1 MLIQIIVAGLM
12 LSVPPSSKCPFA
24 DDSVKRSFHDD
35 LDPIV
40 MDIDGDGK
48 PDTITP
54 RLVVTH
60 YPDKKSKLHQS
71 EWIVFDL
78 KTSRGRIAR
87 SFFKYH
93 YGTEKVDRT
102 VSRLDGWIERDQKKF
117 IEKSRRRKWQT
128 QGNESASNHCI
139 GRKSDRIRVDEPGR
153 SLARQPVGARKTGD
167 ETSW

>member
-93 YGTEKVDRT
+93 YGTDKVDYW
-102 VSRLDGWIERDQKKF
+102 VWALVPCKANKDGRRDLVF
-117 IEKSRRRKWQT
+117 YSGDDT
-128 QGNESASNHCI
+128 S
-139 GRKSDRIRVDEPGR
+139 
-153 SLARQPVGARKTGD
+153 D
-167 ETSW
+167 ETIVISNQQNGFRVISRKRSTEQ

>member
-1 MLIQIIVAGLM
+1 MLIQIILAGLL
-12 LSVPPSSKCPFA
+12 LSVPPSSKCPVI
-24 DDSVKRSFHDD
+24 DNSDRRGFHGD

-60 YPDKKSKLHQS
+60 YRDKKSKLHQS

-87 SFFKYH
+87 SLSRK
-93 YGTEKVDRT
+93 RT
-102 VSRLDGWIERDQKKF
+102 LWEQ
-117 IEKSRRRKWQT
+117 
-128 QGNESASNHCI
+128 
-139 GRKSDRIRVDEPGR
+139 
-153 SLARQPVGARKTGD
+153 
-167 ETSW
+167 

>member
-12 LSVPPSSKCPFA
+12 LSVPPSSKCPA
-24 DDSVKRSFHDD
+24 IDNSDKRGFQGD

-60 YPDKKSKLHQS
+60 YRDKKSKLHQS

-93 YGTEKVDRT
+93 YGTDKVDYWAWAL
-102 VSRLDGWIERDQKKF
+102 VPCKANKDGRRDLVF
-117 IEKSRRRKWQT
+117 YSGDDT
-128 QGNESASNHCI
+128 S
-139 GRKSDRIRVDEPGR
+139 
-153 SLARQPVGARKTGD
+153 D
-167 ETSW
+167 ETIVISNQQNGFRVISRKRSTEQ

>member
-1 MLIQIIVAGLM
+1 MLIQIMMAGLL
-12 LSVPPSSKCPFA
+12 LSVPQSKCPTA
-24 DDSVKRSFHDD
+24 DDSVKRSFNDD

-60 YPDKKSKLHQS
+60 YRDKRSKLHQS

-93 YGTEKVDRT
+93 YGTDKVDYWVWALVPCKAKNRSRPDLVFYSGDDT
-102 VSRLDGWIERDQKKF
+102 SDETIVILNQGSRLRVW
-117 IEKSRRRKWQT
+117 SRKRTLWEQ
-128 QGNESASNHCI
+128 
-139 GRKSDRIRVDEPGR
+139 
-153 SLARQPVGARKTGD
+153 
-167 ETSW
+167 